1 MMAASRP
8 TSNMTVADVLE
19 FWPETVPV
27 FQKLKTDCVGCPM
40 APFDTLSDVSKIYE
54 IDLAQFMEAINK
66 SIRQTRDDQQQ
77 M

>member
-1 MMAASRP
+1 MADSRP

-54 IDLAQFMEAINK
+54 IDMEQLMDVLNE
-66 SIRQTRDDQQQ
+66 SIRLAGDGQQQ
-77 M
+77 I

>member
-1 MMAASRP
+1 
-8 TSNMTVADVLE
+8 MTVADVLE

-54 IDLAQFMEAINK
+54 IDMEQLMDVLNE
-66 SIRQTRDDQQQ
+66 SIRLAGDGQQQ
-77 M
+77 I